1 MMKTARK
8 KTLFHIL
15 QSQWQLLLLSVPFMI
30 LVLIFNY
37 LPVWGWV
44 YSFFEASQQT
54 MLPNFSKFQGL
65 SMFAKMFAESRF
77 WDAFRNTLAIS
88 IIGLVVNYV
97 SSIAFAVMLNE
108 LRVRW
113 FKRTMQTISYLP
125 HFISWV
131 VAYSMISVALSPD
144 GGVINT
150 VLLKLGMIDKPVNW
164 IIQNNPTIWVV
175 LVLSGLWKSL
185 GWNSIIY
192 LAAMAG
198 IDPGL
203 YESAQIDG
211 AGRVR
216 RIFSITIP
224 SIMPTIRLLLIL
236 SIGRILS
243 VGFEQYLLMQKPLT
257 LQYSEVIETLAY
269 RVVWGSNN
277 PGRMYKDISYAT
289 AIGMMNSVVS
299 LILLTGA
306 NRVSR
311 LIDGERLF

>member
-1 MMKTARK
+1 
-8 KTLFHIL
+8 
-15 QSQWQLLLLSVPFMI
+15 
-30 LVLIFNY
+30 
-37 LPVWGWV
+37 
-44 YSFFEASQQT
+44 
-54 MLPNFSKFQGL
+54 LPNFAKFQGI
-65 SMFAKMFAESRF
+65 SMFVKMFTASRF

-88 IIGLVVNYV
+88 MIGLVINYV

-108 LRVRW
+108 VRVKW
-113 FKRTMQTISYLP
+113 FKRSMQTISYLP

-131 VAYSMISVALSPD
+131 VAFSMISVALSPD
-144 GGVINT
+144 GGIINEM
-150 VLLKLGMIDKPVNW
+150 LIRLGIIDKPVNW
-164 IIQNNPTIWVV
+164 IIQNSPTIWMV

-192 LAAMAG
+192 LSAMAG

-211 AGRVR
+211 AGRLR
-216 RIFSITIP
+216 RIFNITIP
-224 SIMPTIRLLLIL
+224 CIMPTIRLLLIL

-269 RVVWGSNN
+269 RIVWGSNN
-277 PGRMYKDISYAT
+277 PGRMYRDISYAT

-299 LILLTGA
+299 LILLITA
-306 NRVSR
+306 NKVSS
-311 LIDGERLF
+311 LVDGERLF